1 VFEKLKSKLTQSIW
15 SMAAIL
21 IVMIVAGP
29 EIMISMELMALVEVL
44 GASTFVIAYFSG
56 VLLYFEKPL
65 NFIKK
70 FESHSY
76 LFIPTKTQ
84 FKEMPSLIIHAIP
97 ERIFTIV
104 FLGFYTV
111 ACVIFHYVN
120 LTNII

>member
-1 VFEKLKSKLTQSIW
+1 MLKKVMFKLTQSIW

-21 IVMIVAGP
+21 IVILVAGP

-70 FESHSY
+70 FESYSY
-76 LFIPTKTQ
+76 LFIPTKDQ
-84 FKEMPSLIIHAIP
+84 LKEMPSLIIHAIP
-97 ERIFTIV
+97 QRIFTIV

-111 ACVIFHYVN
+111 AYVIF
-120 LTNII
+120 IM